1 MITTSSYID
10 IQEAVEV
17 YKRGENVT
25 RFLKNKYQ
33 NEVSLSNIIEIAYD
47 IQAGNY
53 IKNTLK
59 NKDALQPYWSEMAS
73 LISDYMPDMSTMLD
87 VGAGELTTLCGLT
100 DALSKKPT
108 QVFAFDISWSR
119 LTKGLSYLSK
129 FYPAQRNNLN
139 LFCSDIASI
148 PLPSSSIDLVI
159 SSHALEP
166 NGGQED
172 ALMCELI
179 RVAKHKLMLF
189 EPCYEINSDEGKAY
203 MDLHGYVSD
212 LDGAI
217 KRAGGS
223 LVDKIMIKNVWNP
236 LNPTV
241 CHIIEVDKEGT
252 TDNVDYTLP
261 GTDHLLRK
269 MDHWLISDKA
279 GVSFPILKGMPI
291 LRSKSAVVSTALY
304 DA

>member
-1 MITTSSYID
+1 MVTTSSYIN

-17 YKRGENVT
+17 YKRGENLT
-25 RFLKNKYQ
+25 RFLKKKYQ
-33 NEVSLSNIIEIAYD
+33 NDVSLSNIIEISYD

-53 IKNTLK
+53 IINTLK
-59 NKDALQPYWSEMAS
+59 NKDILQPYWSEMAG
-73 LISDYMPDMSTMLD
+73 LITDYMPDMNTILD
-87 VGAGELTTLCGLT
+87 VGAGELTTLCGVT
-100 DALSKKPT
+100 DALPKKPT

-119 LTKGLSYLSK
+119 LTKGLSYVSEH
-129 FYPAQRNNLN
+129 YPSQRNNLN

-148 PLPSSSIDLVI
+148 PLPSSSIDLVV

-172 ALMCELI
+172 ALMSELV

-203 MDLHGYVSD
+203 MDLHGYAKD

-217 KRAGGS
+217 KRAGGF
-223 LVDKIMIKNVWNP
+223 LVDKIMIKNVWNS

-241 CHIIEVDKEGT
+241 CYIVEVNKECT
-252 TDNVDYTLP
+252 TENVDYTLP
-261 GTDHLLRK
+261 GTDYYLRRIK
-269 MDHWLISDKA
+269 DWLVSDEA
-279 GVSFPILKGMPI
+279 GMSFPILGELPI
-291 LRSKSAVVSTALY
+291 LRSKSAVVSTALCGV
-304 DA
+304 